1 MVQSELSAFDALR
14 RLSLDLIDYR
24 SRHYR
29 RALTL
34 DQAKQL
40 QNSLLNYKNKLW
52 DIKQRNGNR
61 GKGVLNSTSSNVLL
75 GRQML
80 FVNFETQQVHSPNI
94 RSGQFT
100 IPDKKLILLRQ
111 VVFRDLNVDVLAR
124 IISNDNDGYNDLVGS
139 AATQKSLAL
148 ASSNSGHS
156 AKAGLDFST
165 LVDSGAEINIS
176 ITKSGTDTTTSRKK
190 APVIFGAGGTA
201 AKSTNRQSFTCLR
214 PRDA

>member
-1 MVQSELSAFDALR
+1 MFIEPARTTFTYQAEHSLVWDLTTSVNVTNDANTGERLGISNAVQTNEWLCMVQSELSAFDALR

-52 DIKQRNGNR
+52 NIKQRNGNR

-75 GRQML
+75 GKQML

-94 RSGQFT
+94 RSGEFT

-124 IISNDNDGYNDLVGS
+124 IISNDNDGYNDLVGT

-148 ASSNSGHS
+148 
-156 AKAGLDFST
+156 
-165 LVDSGAEINIS
+165 
-176 ITKSGTDTTTSRKK
+176 TSPRM
-190 APVIFGAGGTA
+190 VTA
-201 AKSTNRQSFTCLR
+201 LKQA
-214 PRDA
+214 